1 VVWAVVRVVRVV
13 VRVVWSASRP
23 TDSVGGAPPWN
34 DAGMP
39 VSGPVELA
47 VLTRRPWGGDEMGT
61 DRTPEMLARSS
72 PFRDGAVVG
81 CGSLPHRDPDA
92 AAAFGIAEFDIATIP
107 TLPGR
112 SVAESVLGQAACG
125 LPGLMVTAD
134 GLLAVDDRNA
144 PGSELATGTL
154 IDAEAFAGFR
164 AFLDLA
170 GKIRF
175 DGSPVK
181 WQFVGP
187 VTLGVALERAG
198 LDRSAAFELAGVCV
212 RAALR
217 ELSDAITVVLPNSPQ
232 MVIIDEPWLAE
243 LMSPG
248 FPIPP
253 DEAIDRMSGAMASLP
268 STTVAGIH
276 CCGPCDVAPLLASGP
291 AVISIPVSPAL
302 VDWAGYLTRFLDDG
316 GIVAWGVV
324 PTDGPVLTRVERPW
338 RDLSDLWCAL
348 VQRGCDPV
356 QLRRR
361 SLVSPQCGL
370 AMHSVSVARQ
380 IARLTAE
387 VGKRVKDQ
395 SSATRFALG
404 A

>member
-1 VVWAVVRVVRVV
+1 M
-13 VRVVWSASRP
+13 
-23 TDSVGGAPPWN
+23 SVN
-34 DAGMP
+34 DA
-39 VSGPVELA
+39 A
-47 VLTRRPWGGDEMGT
+47 V
-61 DRTPEMLARSS
+61 
-72 PFRDGAVVG
+72 PFRLAGSPAFADGAVVG

-112 SVAESVLGQAACG
+112 TMAESMLGQAATA
-125 LPGLMVTAD
+125 LPGLMVTGG
-134 GLLAVDDRNA
+134 GLLEIDDRNA
-144 PGSELATGTL
+144 PGTSVSPGALL
-154 IDAEAFAGFR
+154 DADAFAGFR

-175 DGSPVK
+175 DGTPVK

-198 LDRSAAFELAGVCV
+198 LDRTAAFDLASACVRSALHELA
-212 RAALR
+212 
-217 ELSDAITVVLPNSPQ
+217 DAVKSVLPNSPQ
-232 MVIIDEPWLAE
+232 MVIIDEPWFAD

-253 DEAIDRMSGAMASLP
+253 DEAIDRMSGAMAALPNTSL
-268 STTVAGIH
+268 VGIH
-276 CCGPCDVAPLLASGP
+276 CCAPCDVATMLASGP
-291 AVISIPVSPAL
+291 GVISLPVTPEL

-316 GIVAWGVV
+316 GIIAWGVV
-324 PTDGPVLTRVERPW
+324 PTDGPIPTLPDRPW

-361 SLVSPQCGL
+361 SLVTPQCGL
-370 AMHSVSVARQ
+370 ASHSVSVARQ
-380 IARLTAE
+380 IARLTAD

>member
-1 VVWAVVRVVRVV
+1 MSVNEESLRLAGA
-13 VRVVWSASRP
+13 SAY
-23 TDSVGGAPPWN
+23 A
-34 DAGMP
+34 
-39 VSGPVELA
+39 
-47 VLTRRPWGGDEMGT
+47 
-61 DRTPEMLARSS
+61 
-72 PFRDGAVVG
+72 DGAVMG

-112 SVAESVLGQAACG
+112 TMAESMLGQAATT
-125 LPGLMVTAD
+125 LPGLMVN
-134 GLLAVDDRNA
+134 GRGVLEIDDRNA
-144 PGSELATGTL
+144 PGTASSRGALL
-154 IDAEAFAGFR
+154 DSDAFAGFR

-175 DGSPVK
+175 DGTPVK

-198 LDRSAAFELAGVCV
+198 LDRNAAFDLASACV
-212 RAALR
+212 RAALH
-217 ELSDAITVVLPNSPQ
+217 ELAAAVHAVLPNSPQ
-232 MVIIDEPWLAE
+232 MVIIDEPWFAE
-243 LMSPG
+243 LMAPG

-253 DEAIDRMSGAMASLP
+253 DEAIDRMSGAMAALP
-268 STTVAGIH
+268 STSLVGIH
-276 CCGPCDVAPLLASGP
+276 CCAPCDVATMLASGP
-291 AVISIPVSPAL
+291 AVISLPVSPTL

-316 GIVAWGVV
+316 GIIAWGVV
-324 PTDGPVLTRVERPW
+324 PTDGPIPTRADRPW
-338 RDLSDLWCAL
+338 RELSDLWCAL

-361 SLVSPQCGL
+361 SLVTPQCGL
-370 AMHSVSVARQ
+370 ASHSVSVARQ
-380 IARLTAE
+380 IARLTAD